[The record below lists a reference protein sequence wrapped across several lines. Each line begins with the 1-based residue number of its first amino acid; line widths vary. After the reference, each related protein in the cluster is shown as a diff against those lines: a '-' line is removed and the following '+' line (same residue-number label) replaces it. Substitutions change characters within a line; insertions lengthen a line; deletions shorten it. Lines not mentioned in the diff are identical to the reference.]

1 VWHDS
6 ARQLISSSSL
16 DVGILL
22 LLLYLLTPFRC
33 SVCSLS
39 LSIYPSIYTT
49 TNKNIRHQHLLL
61 PQVIRRLWVAELP
74 DALPLEYI
82 CMSLYGAQSFHVSYL
97 VHTCIGI
104 VVHCQLIISFS
115 TVCLLFSAMLLL
127 LCYNDAMISR
137 LQQRVP
143 AKHLRLVQ
151 LLRIRLRQVM
161 LRYRVAWFSE
171 VAHILVVFGR
181 WYPLASLVSSDS
193 FPLLCLFS
201 LTLYLSI
208 YLHTTTNNKHQAP
221 TSSPTTSDP
230 TIVSS

>member
-1 VWHDS
+1 MRCRWS
-6 ARQLISSSSL
+6 ISLASQLTCL
-16 DVGILL
+16 H
-22 LLLYLLTPFRC
+22 
-33 SVCSLS
+33 VCEG
-39 LSIYPSIYTT
+39 
-49 TNKNIRHQHLLL
+49 HL
-61 PQVIRRLWVAELP
+61 
-74 DALPLEYI
+74 
-82 CMSLYGAQSFHVSYL
+82 SFHVSCL
-97 VHTCIGI
+97 VHICIRI
-104 VVHCQLIISFS
+104 VVHCQLVVSFLI
-115 TVCLLFSAMLLL
+115 VCLLFSAMLLL

-171 VAHILVVFGR
+171 AALILVVFGR

-201 LTLYLSI
+201 LTMYLSTYLSI
-208 YLHTTTNNKHQAP
+208 YLSIYTTTNNKHQAP